1 MFKYKRKIN
10 EINSLHKSSFVT
22 SDKVNTTI
30 CLNSDFT
37 VRKPFNGLYIKN
49 GKVIISNLFE
59 QIETKEN
66 KYSINNIISSV
77 KSYDK
82 SNDEYILSVDL
93 ENFFVEY
100 DMDEAYFSKK
110 LYLEEKTGI
119 LAIEYEI
126 YNKSKYDMTFKV
138 FPAITYR
145 DIYIMKNASMLKF
158 NQRDENNEVV
168 INLSILNGEDVILKS
183 DRLAWNKDVN
193 FLNNITYHVRED
205 NVNLKE
211 YVEDLLVPGYF
222 DLCIKSDEHVKA
234 VIYVL
239 PKEKD
244 ISKINTELLS
254 KKDFFIKE
262 NISNSIEHEYVELKE
277 LSYGIDK
284 LKLENFMIDSL
295 PYYGSSML
303 SMEKVNIDN
312 INKTL
317 NILINCVKAV
327 EGQYLSFGKIKEATR
342 RTLEIKK
349 YIEAIDKIRKE
360 KEFEYETLY
369 KILILKLWWIE
380 SINRIIQKQ
389 DLYNVFFSFVKY
401 IVNSIFSD
409 KLFDEYF
416 KNIEAVALMYNALKI
431 YEDMLKKDG
440 KEENAI
446 FVREEYFRNK
456 IHNEFWNEE
465 KRVLKKNLD
474 EKEIYAN
481 IEMLY
486 TISLSYPCIVSDIKF
501 RLLDTVFKEL
511 YTPYGLREFSKNSSR
526 NTGLIYPK
534 YMAHFVKAN
543 LRQNGVTRAS
553 RKIAFNLVKD
563 LFLDINKYLNCGV
576 KKVYSEKGYQIDTLP
591 YDLLTNAEIIRLYD
605 MLL

>member
-138 FPAITYR
+138 IPAITYR
-145 DIYIMKNASMLKF
+145 DIYKMKNASMLKF

-401 IVNSIFSD
+401 IINSIFSD

-446 FVREEYFRNK
+446 FVREEYFRTK

-486 TISLSYPCIVSDIKF
+486 TISLSYPCIVSDIQF

>member
-10 EINSLHKSSFVT
+10 EINYLHKSLFVT

-126 YNKSKYDMTFKV
+126 YNKNKYDMTFKV

-145 DIYIMKNASMLKF
+145 DIYKMKNASMLKF

-168 INLSILNGEDVILKS
+168 INLSIVNGEDVILKS

-222 DLCIKSDEHVKA
+222 DICIKSDEHVKA

-401 IVNSIFSD
+401 IINSIFSD

-440 KEENAI
+440 KKENAI
-446 FVREEYFRNK
+446 FVREEYFKTK

-486 TISLSYPCIVSDIKF
+486 TISLSYPCIVSDIQF

>member
-10 EINSLHKSSFVT
+10 EINYLHKSSFVT

-93 ENFFVEY
+93 ENFFIEY

-126 YNKSKYDMTFKV
+126 YNKSKYDMTLKV

-145 DIYIMKNASMLKF
+145 DIYKMKNASMLKF

-168 INLSILNGEDVILKS
+168 INLSIVNGEDVILKS

-222 DLCIKSDEHVKA
+222 DICIKSDEHVKA

-401 IVNSIFSD
+401 IINSIFSD

-446 FVREEYFRNK
+446 FVREEYFRTK

-486 TISLSYPCIVSDIKF
+486 TISLSYPCIVSDIQF

>member
-138 FPAITYR
+138 FPTITYR

-222 DLCIKSDEHVKA
+222 DICIKSDEHVKA

-239 PKEKD
+239 PKERD

-262 NISNSIEHEYVELKE
+262 NISNSIEHEYIELKE

-446 FVREEYFRNK
+446 FVREEYFRTK

-486 TISLSYPCIVSDIKF
+486 TISLSYPCIVSDIQF

>member
-1 MFKYKRKIN
+1 
-10 EINSLHKSSFVT
+10 
-22 SDKVNTTI
+22 
-30 CLNSDFT
+30 
-37 VRKPFNGLYIKN
+37 
-49 GKVIISNLFE
+49 
-59 QIETKEN
+59 
-66 KYSINNIISSV
+66 
-77 KSYDK
+77 
-82 SNDEYILSVDL
+82 
-93 ENFFVEY
+93 
-100 DMDEAYFSKK
+100 
-110 LYLEEKTGI
+110 
-119 LAIEYEI
+119 
-126 YNKSKYDMTFKV
+126 
-138 FPAITYR
+138 
-145 DIYIMKNASMLKF
+145 
-158 NQRDENNEVV
+158 
-168 INLSILNGEDVILKS
+168 
-183 DRLAWNKDVN
+183 
-193 FLNNITYHVRED
+193 
-205 NVNLKE
+205 
-211 YVEDLLVPGYF
+211 
-222 DLCIKSDEHVKA
+222 
-234 VIYVL
+234 
-239 PKEKD
+239 
-244 ISKINTELLS
+244 
-254 KKDFFIKE
+254 
-262 NISNSIEHEYVELKE
+262 
-277 LSYGIDK
+277 
-284 LKLENFMIDSL
+284 MIDSL

-380 SINRIIQKQ
+380 SINRVIQKQ

-401 IVNSIFSD
+401 IINSIFSD

-446 FVREEYFRNK
+446 FVREEYFRTK

-486 TISLSYPCIVSDIKF
+486 TISLSYPCIVSDIQF

>member
-1 MFKYKRKIN
+1 
-10 EINSLHKSSFVT
+10 
-22 SDKVNTTI
+22 
-30 CLNSDFT
+30 
-37 VRKPFNGLYIKN
+37 
-49 GKVIISNLFE
+49 
-59 QIETKEN
+59 
-66 KYSINNIISSV
+66 
-77 KSYDK
+77 
-82 SNDEYILSVDL
+82 
-93 ENFFVEY
+93 
-100 DMDEAYFSKK
+100 MDEAYFSKK

-145 DIYIMKNASMLKF
+145 DIYKMKNASMLKF

-168 INLSILNGEDVILKS
+168 INLSIVNGEDVILKS

-222 DLCIKSDEHVKA
+222 DICIKSDEHVKA

-401 IVNSIFSD
+401 IINSIFSD

-446 FVREEYFRNK
+446 FVREEYFRTK

-474 EKEIYAN
+474 EKEVYAN

-486 TISLSYPCIVSDIKF
+486 TISLSYPCIVSDIQF

-511 YTPYGLREFSKNSSR
+511 YTSYGLREFSKNSSR

>member
-1 MFKYKRKIN
+1 MLKI
-10 EINSLHKSSFVT
+10 
-22 SDKVNTTI
+22 
-30 CLNSDFT
+30 
-37 VRKPFNGLYIKN
+37 Y
-49 GKVIISNLFE
+49 
-59 QIETKEN
+59 
-66 KYSINNIISSV
+66 
-77 KSYDK
+77 
-82 SNDEYILSVDL
+82 
-93 ENFFVEY
+93 
-100 DMDEAYFSKK
+100 
-110 LYLEEKTGI
+110 LYLDI
-119 LAIEYEI
+119 LI
-126 YNKSKYDMTFKV
+126 Y
-138 FPAITYR
+138 
-145 DIYIMKNASMLKF
+145 
-158 NQRDENNEVV
+158 
-168 INLSILNGEDVILKS
+168 G
-183 DRLAWNKDVN
+183 
-193 FLNNITYHVRED
+193 
-205 NVNLKE
+205 KE
-211 YVEDLLVPGYF
+211 R
-222 DLCIKSDEHVKA
+222 
-234 VIYVL
+234 
-239 PKEKD
+239 D

-254 KKDFFIKE
+254 KKDFFLKE

-295 PYYGSSML
+295 PYYGSFML

-317 NILINCVKAV
+317 NILINCVKSV

-389 DLYNVFFSFVKY
+389 DLYNVFFNFVKY
-401 IVNSIFSD
+401 IINSIFSD

-431 YEDMLKKDG
+431 YEDMLKKNG
-440 KEENAI
+440 EEENAI
-446 FVREEYFRNK
+446 FVREEYFRTK

-465 KRVLKKNLD
+465 KRILKKNLD
-474 EKEIYAN
+474 EKETYAN
-481 IEMLY
+481 VEMLY
-486 TISLSYPCIVSDIKF
+486 TISLSYPCIVSDIQF

-511 YTPYGLREFSKNSSR
+511 YTSYGLREYSKNSSR

-576 KKVYSEKGYQIDTLP
+576 KKVYSERGYQIDTLP